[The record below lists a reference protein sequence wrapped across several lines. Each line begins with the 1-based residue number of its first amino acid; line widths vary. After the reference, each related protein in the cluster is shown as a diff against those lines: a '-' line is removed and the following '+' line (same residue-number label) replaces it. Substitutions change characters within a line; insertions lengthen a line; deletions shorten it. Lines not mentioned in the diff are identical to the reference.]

1 MLAAF
6 FRQKRGSAFATQLAA
21 FTDIAHRKRQRSG
34 RLPHT
39 VAAAFAAVLLC
50 FHPAPAQTTFGSIT
64 GVVSDPSGA
73 AVPDAQVEV
82 TNQDTGFARRQA
94 TAASGVYTVPD
105 LPPGTYR
112 VRIEKTGFTAQ
123 EKPGVSLDA
132 NHVVTVDVQLNVG
145 ATNTQVEV
153 QGTVPVIN
161 TETATTSYVKTDTQ
175 LLDSAAMVRQGN
187 SNQGFVMYNPGISVN
202 DSGNYAGPGARQ
214 IDTYWTN
221 DGIVEMQDLVG
232 SGGSG
237 VGPGL
242 ENVQEINYVLV
253 NSPAEFKGATTVTT
267 VSKSGTNQFHGSLY
281 YDYNGSALNARDFF
295 AARVPFAVYH
305 DFAGSLG
312 GPIKKNKTFFFMDYE
327 GSRDH
332 RSAVVKGNTPLEAWR
347 TGDFS
352 SLLANGKVVKNPF
365 TGEPFPN
372 NVIPANMINPVSQKL
387 QQYFY
392 PSPNCGASGQ
402 TAGNWCGNLPRT
414 TDFNIVDGRVDHYF
428 SERDT
433 VFGRYSY
440 HFMPILGQRG
450 LLPPVGTYN
459 QERNDSNAM
468 FSWSHT
474 FTAALLNE
482 FRTGFSRDISDV
494 SSTLKGDQIVS
505 QVGLLGVSNTGI
517 PGQPTLSIKGLTGT
531 SSYSIHDK
539 ALTNYEVT
547 DNLSWTHG
555 KHAFKFGGDFI
566 YDENNQNYLPNNL
579 YGSFS
584 FSGRYSGASYA
595 DFLLGLPQTTGLSNP
610 APSSYLRGK
619 MWNFYAQ
626 DQFKVTPRLTLTY
639 GVRWELTPPYTDKFG
654 RIFNYSP
661 SAGALVVPSKG
672 LSAVNPL
679 FPKDVK
685 VISAKDA
692 GYPSD
697 ALLKYHKNN
706 FYPRVGLAYK
716 LTSDGKTVIRAGYGL
731 FGNTI
736 YGTIARN
743 LEGGPFGGSV
753 TYFNAISNGTPLL
766 SFPNPFLPEA
776 GKVGGFSNASGF
788 NPDLTVPYLQQW
800 NVTLE
805 RQIGTVGVSIAYVGS
820 HAVNLLYGRNINQ
833 PPPSTTPFSVSELP
847 NPNFNSINWYE
858 NGASQKYNSLQ
869 VSAAK
874 RKGNLNM
881 STGWTWARDLTDQ
894 SDNDW
899 VFADNPIQNQFDR
912 RAEWGNNAYTP
923 THRFYA
929 DAVYALPIGR
939 TQRFFSQMPRVAD
952 AFLGGWRLS
961 TVVTLQTGQWFTPVF
976 DGFDP
981 SNTNTIG
988 GRPDRIAGAPLY
1000 PAHQTIDNW
1009 YNVAAFRV
1017 PGCPDNNPVCDEPA
1031 NIGRFGNAGVNILST
1046 PAMKNIDLALMK
1058 EFRTTE
1064 RSTLRFQT
1072 TWSNAFNHP
1081 NFGYPD
1087 PDISSTDTAGVI
1099 TSTNGN
1105 YLSGSSTSRVINF
1118 SLRFQF

>member
-1 MLAAF
+1 MLAAC
-6 FRQKRGSAFATQLAA
+6 RRGSTFAGVSN
-21 FTDIAHRKRQRSG
+21 IASSVMQRLG
-34 RLPHT
+34 RRLPT
-39 VAAAFAAVLLC
+39 IVVALVGALLC
-50 FHPAPAQTTFGSIT
+50 FHSARAQTTFGSIT
-64 GVVSDPSGA
+64 GVVTDPSGA
-73 AVPDAQVEV
+73 AVPDAQISVSNE
-82 TNQDTGFARRQA
+82 QTGFTRRSA
-94 TAASGVYTVPD
+94 TGAGGVFTVPD
-105 LPPGTYR
+105 LIPGSYK
-112 VRIEKTGFTAQ
+112 VRIEKSGFSAQ
-123 EKPGVSLDA
+123 ERPGVLLDA
-132 NHVVTVDVQLNVG
+132 NHVVTVDVQLTVG
-145 ATNTQVEV
+145 STNTQVEV

-187 SNQGFVMYNPGISVN
+187 STQGFVMYNPGIAVN
-202 DSGNYAGPGARQ
+202 DSGNYSGPGARQ

-237 VGPGL
+237 IGPGL
-242 ENVQEINYVLV
+242 ENVAEINYTLV

-267 VSKSGTNQFHGSLY
+267 VSKSGTNQYHGSLY

-295 AARVPFAVYH
+295 ATSVPFGVYN
-305 DFAGSLG
+305 DFAGSIG
-312 GPIKKNKTFFFMDYE
+312 GPIRKNKTFFFADYE
-327 GSRDH
+327 GSRNH
-332 RSAVVKGNTPLEAWR
+332 RATVVKDNTPLTAWR
-347 TGDFS
+347 TGDFT
-352 SLLANGKVVKNPF
+352 SLLANDKVVKNPF
-365 TGEPFPN
+365 TGDAFPN
-372 NVIPANMINPVSQKL
+372 NVIPSSMINPVSQKL
-387 QQYFY
+387 QDYFY
-392 PSPNCGASGQ
+392 PLPNCGASGQ
-402 TAGNWCGNLPRT
+402 TAGNWCGNLPSI

-440 HFMPILGQRG
+440 HWMPILGQRG

-459 QERNDSNAM
+459 QQRNDSSAI
-468 FSWSHT
+468 FSWSHI
-474 FTAALLNE
+474 FSPSLLNE

-494 SSTLKGDQIVS
+494 ASTLKGDQIIS
-505 QVGLLGVSNTGI
+505 QVGIQGVTNTGI
-517 PGQPTLSIKGLTGT
+517 PGQPTLSITGLTGT

-539 ALTNYEVT
+539 ALTNFEVT
-547 DNLSWTHG
+547 DNLSWTYG
-555 KHAFKFGGDFI
+555 KHAFKFGVDFI

-584 FSGRYSGASYA
+584 FSGRYSGAAYA

-619 MWNFYAQ
+619 MWTLYAQ
-626 DQFKVTPRLTLTY
+626 DQFKVTPRLSLSY

-661 SAGALVVPSKG
+661 AAGALVVPSAG

-679 FPKDVK
+679 FPTDVK
-685 VISAKDA
+685 IISDKEA
-692 GYPSD
+692 GYPSGS
-697 ALLKYHKNN
+697 LLENHKTN

-716 LTSDGKTVIRAGYGL
+716 LTSNGKTVIRAGYGL
-731 FGNTI
+731 FGNTV

-753 TYFNAISNGTPLL
+753 TYFNSINDGVPLL
-766 SFPNPFLPEA
+766 TFPNPFAPAA
-776 GKVGGFSNASGF
+776 GEVGGFSDASGF
-788 NPDLTVPYLQQW
+788 NPNLTVPYLQQW

-805 RQIGTVGVSIAYVGS
+805 RQIGTVGISVAYVGS

-833 PPPSTTPFSVSELP
+833 PPPSTAPFSVSELP
-847 NPNFNSINWYE
+847 NPKFNTITWYE

-874 RKGNLNM
+874 RKGNLQL
-881 STGWTWARDLTDQ
+881 STGWTWAQDLTDQ

-923 THRFYA
+923 IHRFYA
-929 DAVYALPIGR
+929 DAVYALPVGR
-939 TQRFFSQMPRVAD
+939 NQRFLSQMPRVAD

-961 TVVTLQTGQWFTPVF
+961 TVVTLQTGQWFTPTF

-988 GRPDRIAGAPLY
+988 GRPDRIAEAPLY
-1000 PAHQTIDNW
+1000 PAHQSIDNW
-1009 YNVAAFRV
+1009 FNVAAFRV
-1017 PGCPDNNPVCDEPA
+1017 PGCPNDNPVCDSPD
-1031 NIGRFGNAGVNILST
+1031 NIGRFGNSGVNILQT

-1058 EFRTTE
+1058 EFRLTE

-1072 TWSNAFNHP
+1072 TFSNAFNHP

-1087 PDISSTDTAGVI
+1087 GDISSPDTAPVI

-1118 SLRFQF
+1118 ALRLQF

>member
-1 MLAAF
+1 
-6 FRQKRGSAFATQLAA
+6 
-21 FTDIAHRKRQRSG
+21 
-34 RLPHT
+34 
-39 VAAAFAAVLLC
+39 
-50 FHPAPAQTTFGSIT
+50 
-64 GVVSDPSGA
+64 
-73 AVPDAQVEV
+73 
-82 TNQDTGFARRQA
+82 
-94 TAASGVYTVPD
+94 
-105 LPPGTYR
+105 
-112 VRIEKTGFTAQ
+112 
-123 EKPGVSLDA
+123 
-132 NHVVTVDVQLNVG
+132 
-145 ATNTQVEV
+145 
-153 QGTVPVIN
+153 
-161 TETATTSYVKTDTQ
+161 
-175 LLDSAAMVRQGN
+175 MVRQGN
-187 SNQGFVMYNPGISVN
+187 SNQGFVIYNPGIAVN
-202 DSGNYAGPGARQ
+202 DSGNYSGPGARQ

-237 VGPGL
+237 IGPDL
-242 ENVQEINYVLV
+242 ENVAEINYVLV

-281 YDYNGSALNARDFF
+281 YDYNGSSLNARDFF
-295 AARVPFAVYH
+295 STSVPFAVYN
-305 DFAGSLG
+305 DFAASIG
-312 GPIKKNKTFFFMDYE
+312 GPIRKNKTFFFADYE
-327 GSRDH
+327 GSRNH
-332 RSAVVKGNTPLEAWR
+332 RATVVTDNTALEPWR

-352 SLLANGKVVKNPF
+352 SLLANGKTVKNPF
-365 TGEPFPN
+365 TGEAFQN
-372 NVIPANMINPVSQKL
+372 NMIPASMIDPVSQNL
-387 QQYFY
+387 QSYFY
-392 PSPNCGASGQ
+392 PLPNCGAPGQ
-402 TAGNWCGNLPRT
+402 TAGNWCGNLPST
-414 TDFNIVDGRVDHYF
+414 TDFNIIDGRVDHYF

-440 HFMPILGQRG
+440 HRMPILGQRG

-459 QERNDSNAM
+459 QQRNDGSAI

-474 FTAALLNE
+474 FSPSLLNE
-482 FRTGFSRDISDV
+482 FRAGYSRDISNV
-494 SSTLKGDQIVS
+494 SSTLMGDEIIS
-505 QVGLLGVSNTGI
+505 QVGIQGVNTTGI
-517 PGQPTLSIKGLTGT
+517 PGQPTLSITGLTGT

-539 ALTNYEVT
+539 ALTNYEGT

-555 KHAFKFGGDFI
+555 KHAFKFGVDFI
-566 YDENNQNYLPNNL
+566 YDQNNQNYLPNNL

-584 FSGRYSGASYA
+584 FAGRYSGFAYA

-626 DQFKVTPRLTLTY
+626 DQFKVTARLSLTY

-661 SAGALVVPSKG
+661 AAGALVVPSKG
-672 LSAVNPL
+672 LEFINPL

-685 VISAKDA
+685 IISAEEA
-692 GYPSD
+692 GYPSES
-697 ALLKYHKNN
+697 LLEYHKHN

-731 FGNTI
+731 FGNAI

-743 LEGGPFGGSV
+743 LEGGPFGGTV
-753 TYFNAISNGTPLL
+753 TYFNSITDGVPLL
-766 SFPNPFLPEA
+766 TFPNPFVPAA
-776 GKVGGFSNASGF
+776 GEVGGFSDASGF
-788 NPDLTVPYLQQW
+788 NPDLNVPYLQQW

-805 RQIGTVGVSIAYVGS
+805 RQIGTVGISVAYVGS

-833 PPPSTTPFSVSELP
+833 PPPSTTPFSVSALP
-847 NPNFNSINWYE
+847 NPNFNSITWYE
-858 NGASQKYNSLQ
+858 NGGSQKYNSLQ
-869 VSAAK
+869 VSATK
-874 RKGNLNM
+874 RKGNLQL

-899 VFADNPIQNQFDR
+899 VFADNPIQNQFNR

-923 THRFYA
+923 IHRFYA
-929 DAVYALPIGR
+929 DAVYALPVGR
-939 TQRFFSQMPRVAD
+939 NQRFLSQMPRVAD

-1000 PAHQTIDNW
+1000 PDNQTINNW
-1009 YNVAAFRV
+1009 FNAAAFRV
-1017 PGCPDNNPVCDEPA
+1017 PGCPDNNPVCDSPA
-1031 NIGRFGNAGVNILST
+1031 NVGSFGNAGVNILST

-1058 EFRTTE
+1058 EFRLAE

-1072 TWSNAFNHP
+1072 TFSNAFNHP

-1087 PDISSTDTAGVI
+1087 PDISSPDTVGTI

-1118 SLRFQF
+1118 SLRLQF